1 MGSGSIADAIA
12 LGKPLLIPEFI
23 DFDKDDYPLIIKF
36 RDSSHLAE
44 QISTLVRAP
53 VALDASNSQYYS
65 SQEMSELI
73 RQMMYKGKPWGEK

>member
-1 MGSGSIADAIA
+1 
-12 LGKPLLIPEFI
+12 LLIPEFI

-53 VALDASNSQYYS
+53 VSLDASNSQYYS